1 MRVASAFIA
10 VVVAGSA
17 AGPAAAANE
26 LAPTGTLRA
35 TYIATNPVQAVID
48 PASGEARGPAAELA
62 RELARR
68 LGVPVHISGAQ
79 GVPGVIASVKN
90 GDADIG
96 FVAFDPVRAA
106 EVDFS
111 QPYALAQ
118 NTYVVLEG
126 SPLRS
131 VDEVDRAGTRIGV
144 ATRDAG
150 DLFLTRNLK
159 AAELVRNPGGNL
171 DVAVAKLKAGEIDAY
186 AANRQRLSELV
197 TRVPGLKLL
206 PDNFYGVEQAIIVT
220 KGHPGRADIDRFLDE
235 ARASGL
241 IAGAIA
247 RAGLAGVDVA
257 PPREAR

>member
-1 MRVASAFIA
+1 MRRLLPALLALL
-10 VVVAGSA
+10 
-17 AGPAAAANE
+17 GPTLAAAADND

-35 TYIATNPVQAVID
+35 TFIASNPVQAITD
-48 PASGEARGPAAELA
+48 PATGEVRGPAAELT

-68 LGVPVHISGAQ
+68 LGVPFKISGAQ
-79 GVPGVIASVKN
+79 GVPGVIDSVKK
-90 GDADIG
+90 GEADVG

-111 QPYALAQ
+111 QTYALAW
-118 NTYVVLEG
+118 NTYVVLDR
-126 SPLRS
+126 SPIRWGA
-131 VDEVDRAGTRIGV
+131 DIDRAGIRIGV
-144 ATRDAG
+144 GARDAG

-171 DVAVAKLKAGEIDAY
+171 EVAVAKLNAGELDAY

-197 TRVPGLKLL
+197 ARMPGLRLL
-206 PDNFYGVEQAIIVT
+206 ADNFYGVEQAIIVA
-220 KGHPGRADIDRFLDE
+220 KGNAGRATLEKLIDD

-241 IAGAIA
+241 IATAIL

-257 PPREAR
+257 PPRGPR

>member
-1 MRVASAFIA
+1 MRRFPHILVASLAFFA
-10 VVVAGSA
+10 SA
-17 AGPAAAANE
+17 AVAND

-35 TYIATNPVQAVID
+35 TFIATNPVQAVTD
-48 PASGEARGPAAELA
+48 AQSGEVRGPAAELA

-68 LGVPVHISGAQ
+68 LGVPFRITGAQ
-79 GVPGVIASVKN
+79 GVAGVLDSVKK
-90 GDADIG
+90 GEADIG
-96 FVAFDPVRAA
+96 FLAFDPVRAA

-118 NTYVVLEG
+118 NTYVVLDRSPIG
-126 SPLRS
+126 SVS
-131 VDEVDRAGTRIGV
+131 EIDRAGMRIGV

-171 DVAVAKLKAGEIDAY
+171 DIAVAKLNAGEIEAY

-197 TRVPGLKLL
+197 ARVPGLRLL
-206 PDNFYGVEQAIIVT
+206 PDNFYGVEQSIIVA
-220 KGHPGRADIDRFLDE
+220 KGNPGLAAVDRLVDE

-241 IAGAIA
+241 IAAALG
-247 RAGLAGVDVA
+247 RAGLVGVDVA
-257 PPREAR
+257 PRREAR